1 MPTIF
6 NVSELT
12 DDDLN
17 QLMIKYHEK
26 QARYDLLMNEATE
39 RNSQIID
46 RIYREQVKRLIARNV
61 EILKVY
67 RESKMDLSN

>member
-12 DDDLN
+12 DDDLK

-26 QARYDLLMNEATE
+26 QERYDLLMNEATE

-46 RIYREQVKRLIARNV
+46 RIYREQV
-61 EILKVY
+61 
-67 RESKMDLSN
+67 